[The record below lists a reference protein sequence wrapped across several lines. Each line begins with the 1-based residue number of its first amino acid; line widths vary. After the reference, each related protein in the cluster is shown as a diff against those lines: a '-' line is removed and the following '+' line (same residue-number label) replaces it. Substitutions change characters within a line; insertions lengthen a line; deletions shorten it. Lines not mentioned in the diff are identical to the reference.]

1 MAATTE
7 THADSQITHLFE
19 RQRDYIPVL
28 KRKSANERSRQLK
41 GLADFIKENQ
51 KSIEEAAF
59 RDFRK
64 PAMEVRA
71 MEIYPVLNELHFIR
85 KNLKKWS
92 RPETVSGGIKFAG
105 TKSKIIKEPKGQ
117 VLIISPWNYP
127 FNLSMIPLITAIAAG
142 NSVILKPS
150 EYSAY
155 SSQLLYEF
163 IDTVF
168 DSREAAV
175 VLGESSTAE
184 ALIEHPFNHIIFTG
198 SPAVGRKVMRQAS
211 ANLSDITLELGGKSP
226 ALIDFDADLNKAVS
240 SVLWGKMA
248 NAGQTCV
255 APDYLLVPKN
265 RKLEV
270 VKALSEQAKAAY
282 GDTKQIQNG
291 NDYARIVNHRHYQR
305 IMNLLND
312 ALEKGAILAHGGEY
326 VESDRFIEPTII
338 TDVPSDAAIREEE
351 IFGPVLPVI
360 TYTSVEQAIDYINRG
375 SSPLAS
381 YVFTQN
387 RDKAEEIAASIE
399 CGTVIINDFFGSYVN
414 PNLPFGGI
422 NESGMGKLHGEYGFK
437 TLSNEKAL
445 FHRKRGWTFAE
456 LLMPPY
462 RRGRQKLARF
472 FMKYF

>member
-1 MAATTE
+1 MASTTE
-7 THADSQITHLFE
+7 TTTDSQITHLFE
-19 RQRDYIPVL
+19 RQKEFVPVL
-28 KRKSANERSRQLK
+28 KRRSANERSRQLK

-71 MEIYPVLNELHFIR
+71 MEVYPVLNELHHIR

-92 RPETVSGGIKFAG
+92 RPETVSGGVKFAG
-105 TKSKIIKEPKGQ
+105 AQSKIIKEPKGQ
-117 VLIISPWNYP
+117 VLVISPWNYP

-150 EYSAY
+150 EYSPY

-198 SPAVGRKVMRQAS
+198 SSGIGRKVMRQAS
-211 ANLSDITLELGGKSP
+211 SNLSDITLELGGKSP
-226 ALIDFDADLNKAVS
+226 ALIDFDADINKAVS
-240 SVLWGKMA
+240 SIIWGKMA

-255 APDYLLVPKN
+255 APDYVLVPKN
-265 RKLEV
+265 RKQEV
-270 VKALSEQAKAAY
+270 VNALSEQIKTAY
-282 GDTKQIQNG
+282 GDATQIQNG
-291 NDYARIVNHRHYQR
+291 NDYARIVNHRHFQR

-312 ALEKGAILAHGGEY
+312 ALEKGAILAHGGEN

-360 TYTSVEQAIDYINRG
+360 TYTSLEQAIDYINRRK
-375 SSPLAS
+375 SPLTIYA
-381 YVFTQN
+381 YTQN
-387 RDKAEEIAASIE
+387 RDKADELAASIIS
-399 CGTVIINDFFGSYVN
+399 GSVIINDFFGSYVN

-422 NESGMGKLHGEYGFK
+422 NESGIGKLHGEYGFK
-437 TLSNEKAL
+437 ALSNEKAV
-445 FHRKRGWTFAE
+445 FHRKRGRNYGE

-462 RRGRQKLARF
+462 KRGRQKLARF